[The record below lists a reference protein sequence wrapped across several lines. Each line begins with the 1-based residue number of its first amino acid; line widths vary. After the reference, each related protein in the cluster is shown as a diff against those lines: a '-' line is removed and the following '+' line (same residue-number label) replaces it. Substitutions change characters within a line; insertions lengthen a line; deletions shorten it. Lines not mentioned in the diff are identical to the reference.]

1 MHLKKGLRAGVALAA
16 ALLLA
21 ASGWA
26 ADKPQNWRIQTLWQP
41 GTANQEAFERFAKNV
56 QEKTDGQIRITPLP
70 VGAVVGVTETFDAV
84 RRGILQGQHPATV
97 YWTGRDPAFA
107 VLGDLNGAYDD
118 PRLAMEYFYEHGGL
132 ELLREAYKPHGLYP
146 IGVAWWGAEALPT
159 TRRVASP
166 EDLKGLKIRLP
177 QGMSSD
183 LFAKFGAVPINLAG
197 SEVFSALDSGTIEAT
212 DWGTLAMNAEL
223 GFHEKARYAI
233 YPGIHSTP
241 AGDVTISLKTWE
253 QLSPDQQKILEQAVR
268 DFAVDMID
276 SLAKQDAIV
285 AAKLKEKG
293 VELVD
298 WSEEDRKR
306 FRAAAAEVW
315 QAYGAKN
322 DLSRRAVEGQI
333 QFLRAKGLLD

>member
-1 MHLKKGLRAGVALAA
+1 MQFKKGLRACAALAA
-16 ALLLA
+16 ALVFA
-21 ASGWA
+21 APAWTA
-26 ADKPQNWRIQTLWQP
+26 ERPQTWRIQTLWQP
-41 GTANQEAFERFAKNV
+41 GTANQLAFERFAKNV

-70 VGAVVGVTETFDAV
+70 VGSVVGVTETFDAV
-84 RRGILQGQHPATV
+84 RRGILQGHHPATV

-107 VLGDLNGAYDD
+107 VLGDLNGAFDD
-118 PRLAMEYFYEHGGL
+118 TAHVMEYFYEHGGL

-146 IGVAWWGAEALPT
+146 IGVAWWGAESLPT
-159 TRRVASP
+159 TRRVGSP

-183 LFAKFGAVPINLAG
+183 LFSKFGAVPINLAG

-223 GFHEKARYAI
+223 GFHDKARYAI
-233 YPGIHSTP
+233 YPGIHSMP
-241 AGDVTISLKTWE
+241 AGDVTIPLKTWE
-253 QLSPDQQKILEQAVR
+253 SLSPEIQKILEDAVR
-268 DFAVDMID
+268 DFAVDMAD
-276 SLAKQDAIV
+276 SLAKEDKIA
-285 AAKLKEKG
+285 AAKLKEQG

-306 FRAAAAEVW
+306 FRSAAAEVW
-315 QAYGAKN
+315 QTYASQN

-333 QFLRAKGLLD
+333 EFLRSKGLLE